1 MYQTFTDALTR
12 KLGYQ
17 PTRLRDIL
25 KKAELFGVSQNQAVG
40 ARRAYLWKEW
50 DYYLESDVSADSWEV
65 ICKPTLVQIIKELF
79 QLSKDLYYRNRKTDD
94 NEINENMVSRA
105 KMTPVTDLVEFV
117 NGRATAWCHNDSRP
131 SLYVATR
138 INKIVC
144 PACGDK
150 RFDSIDIL
158 MTRDGLS
165 FPEAVKRL
173 CNQ

>member
-1 MYQTFTDALTR
+1 MYQPFTTVLLR
-12 KLGYQ
+12 RLGYQ
-17 PTRLRDIL
+17 PTRLREIM
-25 KKAELFGVSQNQAVG
+25 KHAELFGVSQNQAIG
-40 ARRAYLWKEW
+40 ARRSYLWKEW
-50 DYYLESDVSADSWEV
+50 DYYLNVDCGVMTWDV
-65 ICKPTLVQIIKELF
+65 ICKPTMMQIIKELF
-79 QLSKDLYYRNRKTDD
+79 QLSKDLYFRNRKTDD

-105 KMTPVTDLVEFV
+105 KMVPVTDLVEFA
-117 NGRATAWCHNDSRP
+117 NGRATAWCHDDSRP